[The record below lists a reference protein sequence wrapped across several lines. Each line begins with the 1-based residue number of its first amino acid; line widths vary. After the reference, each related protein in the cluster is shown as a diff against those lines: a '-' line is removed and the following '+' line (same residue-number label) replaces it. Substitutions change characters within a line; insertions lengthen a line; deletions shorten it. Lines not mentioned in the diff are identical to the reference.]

1 MRTPDPIRP
10 HRQLSKTRAI
20 GRLTRRDFLR
30 GAAAMGACTALGS
43 PGLAPVAD
51 RLLNPSID
59 LAIARGPS
67 PADNCRAAV
76 DALGGFGA
84 FVKPGNK
91 VVIKPNPVGRG
102 RPESAINTHPDLIE
116 VVVSECTRAGA
127 REVLLV
133 SHDEASLFAANG
145 IAAAAERGGGV
156 VKALTTADLYRE
168 IPIPRGTVL
177 RSDMVSADVLDA
189 DVFINMPIAKHHAG
203 SGVTLSMKNLMG
215 INWDRLRFHRL
226 DLHRC
231 IAELNSAV
239 RQDLIIMDANHVL
252 LTNGPSGPGEVRVAQ
267 TVIAGV
273 DPVAIDAYTA
283 RAFWGD
289 ITPFRHI
296 RIAYD
301 LGVGEI
307 DLAALSIREI
317 AA

>member
-1 MRTPDPIRP
+1 MHDQDPRSRRPARTLLNAMSR
-10 HRQLSKTRAI
+10 LS
-20 GRLTRRDFLR
+20 RRDFLR
-30 GAAAMGACTALGS
+30 KTAALGAGAALGS
-43 PGLAPVAD
+43 PGLAYAAD
-51 RLLNPSID
+51 RLLTLPID
-59 LAIARGPS
+59 LAVARGPS

-76 DALGGFGA
+76 EALGGFSA
-84 FVKPGNK
+84 FVKPGSR

-102 RPESAINTHPDLIE
+102 RPELAINTHPDLVE
-116 VVVSECTRAGA
+116 VVVSGCMKAGA

-145 IAAAAERGGGV
+145 IGAAAERAGGA

-168 IPIPRGTVL
+168 IPIPRGVL
-177 RSDMVSADVLDA
+177 LRTDMVSADVLDA

-215 INWDRLRFHRL
+215 ITWDRLRFHRL

-283 RAFWGD
+283 HAFWGD
-289 ITPFRHI
+289 ITPFHHI
-296 RIAYD
+296 RIARE
-301 LGVGEI
+301 LGVGEM
-307 DLAALSIREI
+307 DLAALAIKEI